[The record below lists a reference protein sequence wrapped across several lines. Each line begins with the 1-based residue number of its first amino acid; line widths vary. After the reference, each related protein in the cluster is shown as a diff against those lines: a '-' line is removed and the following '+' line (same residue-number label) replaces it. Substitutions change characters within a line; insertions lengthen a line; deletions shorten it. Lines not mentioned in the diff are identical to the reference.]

1 MVCTSALST
10 GSWFP
15 VCEELY
21 GDEIFPPE
29 IAKRLVFQVALC
41 FIGGCSH
48 LWRIILLLSYPA
60 AGQKA
65 PRISYRHTRPS
76 SFHLGGPL
84 EHVLNRH
91 TQLFCCS
98 RLVPEAYRA
107 TAAPHAQ
114 NVSFDDAVY
123 WQQETC
129 MSNGKSRVSASGA
142 PAVNF
147 LVAFRNKRGNLLHI
161 VISELA
167 QPKKALDVDLT
178 QFVEIT
184 LVAHRTP

>member
-1 MVCTSALST
+1 MFL
-10 GSWFP
+10 
-15 VCEELY
+15 
-21 GDEIFPPE
+21 
-29 IAKRLVFQVALC
+29 
-41 FIGGCSH
+41 
-48 LWRIILLLSYPA
+48 
-60 AGQKA
+60 
-65 PRISYRHTRPS
+65 RISTYRHTRPS

-114 NVSFDDAVY
+114 NVSFEDAVY

-129 MSNGKSRVSASGA
+129 VSNGKSRLPAIASGA
-142 PAVNF
+142 PAAKL

-167 QPKKALDVDLT
+167 QPKEALDVDLT
-178 QFVEIT
+178 QFVEIK
-184 LVAHRTP
+184 LVAQIAIGHHKALNGNLTGFIVSFTERDSPGSDRRLDIA